1 MHYRFCIRFNP
12 EKLVLEDIFLFLH
25 PFNVN
30 VSFLYLLKTPE
41 KERYIKRMCAWVYL
55 LKNSIKVFDKEQ
67 LWRGEEEQKY
77 TVSPIK
83 MIFLFLSYYCPAEH
97 FLFVKEFRIK
107 TFPGPY
113 LPAFIMNAKF
123 YFTIALTQVCVKYI
137 CVYIRYWVIN
147 RHKNLVL

>member
-1 MHYRFCIRFNP
+1 MFRFNP

-41 KERYIKRMCAWVYL
+41 KEKYRKRICAWVYL
-55 LKNSIKVFDKEQ
+55 LKNSIKLKYLTRSKSD
-67 LWRGEEEQKY
+67 EEEQKY

-123 YFTIALTQVCVKYI
+123 YFTIAVTQVCVKYI
-137 CVYIRYWVIN
+137 CVHIRYWVIN